1 MAGVSNTGVAS
12 ALYDPTADS
21 ENDRTKSGRTKKKT
35 DRSRPRLGRTAILL
49 ISGLYFIG
57 PLLGSFWFTVDS
69 DPVSGFSLSAYSQI
83 FSVSGLWP
91 ALQLSLLLAVA
102 TIALVFLLLI
112 PTVIAVRLGSN
123 RLRSVVE
130 FVCMLPLVVPSIA
143 LTAGINILLR
153 WGSDNLQPTPFWDTL
168 LAIQNANFP
177 VVLLLAY
184 VVMALPL
191 AFRTLDAG
199 MRALDVRTLLEAAQN
214 NGASRARAI
223 FFVILP
229 NLRGAM
235 LNAGMLTLAL
245 VLGEF
250 TVSSILGYTPFAV
263 WIVNGNVN
271 GDGTV
276 TTAVS
281 LVSMVLTWALLLILS
296 VTGGRRSAAAKPA

>member
-1 MAGVSNTGVAS
+1 
-12 ALYDPTADS
+12 
-21 ENDRTKSGRTKKKT
+21 
-35 DRSRPRLGRTAILL
+35 
-49 ISGLYFIG
+49 
-57 PLLGSFWFTVDS
+57 
-69 DPVSGFSLSAYSQI
+69 
-83 FSVSGLWP
+83 
-91 ALQLSLLLAVA
+91 
-102 TIALVFLLLI
+102 
-112 PTVIAVRLGSN
+112 
-123 RLRSVVE
+123 
-130 FVCMLPLVVPSIA
+130 MLPLVVPSIA

-168 LAIQNANFP
+168 LAIQNASFP

-223 FFVILP
+223 FFVVLP

-263 WIVNGNVN
+263 WIVNGNAA

-296 VTGGRRSAAAKPA
+296 ATGGRRSAAAKPA

>member
-1 MAGVSNTGVAS
+1 MAS
-12 ALYDPTADS
+12 ALEDPTVA
-21 ENDRTKSGRTKKKT
+21 SGNGRARKRT

-49 ISGLYFIG
+49 ISGLYFVG
-57 PLLGSFWFTVDS
+57 PLAGSFMFTVD
-69 DPVSGFSLSAYSQI
+69 DPVKGFTLSAYSQI

-91 ALQLSLLLAVA
+91 SLQLSLLLAVA

-112 PTVIAVRLGSN
+112 PTVIAVRLGSP

-153 WGSDNLQPTPFWDTL
+153 WGSDNLASTPFWDTL
-168 LAIQNANFP
+168 LAVQNASFP

-214 NGASRARAI
+214 NGANRTRAI
-223 FFVILP
+223 FFVVLP

-263 WIVNGNVN
+263 WIVNGNVA

-281 LVSMVLTWALLLILS
+281 LVSMVLTWAVLLILS

>member
-1 MAGVSNTGVAS
+1 MIIAAV
-12 ALYDPTADS
+12 
-21 ENDRTKSGRTKKKT
+21 
-35 DRSRPRLGRTAILL
+35 
-49 ISGLYFIG
+49 YFVG
-57 PLLGSFWFTVDS
+57 PLLGSFVFTVD
-69 DPVSGFSLSAYSQI
+69 DPVKGFNLSAYTQI

-112 PTVIAVRLGSN
+112 PTVIAVRLGTP

-143 LTAGINILLR
+143 LTSGINILLR
-153 WGSDNLQPTPFWDTL
+153 WGTDNLASTPFWDTL

-214 NGASRARAI
+214 NGAGRVRAI
-223 FFVILP
+223 VLVILP

-235 LNAGMLTLAL
+235 LNAAMLTLAL

-263 WIVNGNVN
+263 WIVNGNSA
-271 GDGTV
+271 GDGPV

-281 LVSMVLTWALLLILS
+281 LVSMVLTWAVLLALS
-296 VTGGRRSAAAKPA
+296 VTGRRKSGATPA

>member
-1 MAGVSNTGVAS
+1 MAGVS
-12 ALYDPTADS
+12 ALNIPTAAKPDAP
-21 ENDRTKSGRTKKKT
+21 SGSR
-35 DRSRPRLGRTAILL
+35 RRGRPRIGRTAVLAIAA
-49 ISGLYFIG
+49 LYFIG
-57 PLLGSFWFTVDS
+57 PLICTFIFTVD
-69 DPVSGFSLSAYSQI
+69 DPVKGFTWSAYSQI

-91 ALQLSLLLAVA
+91 ALQLSLLLAAA
-102 TIALVFLLLI
+102 TIAVVFLLLI
-112 PTVIAVRLGSN
+112 PTVIAVRLGSP

-153 WGSDNLQPTPFWDTL
+153 WGTEYLQPTPFWVTFID
-168 LAIQNANFP
+168 IQNASFP
-177 VVLLLAY
+177 VILLLAY

-214 NGASRARAI
+214 NGAGRVRAI
-223 FFVILP
+223 VTVILP

-250 TVSSILGYTPFAV
+250 TVSSLLGFTPFAV
-263 WIVNGNVN
+263 WIVNGTSA
-271 GDGTV
+271 GDGPV

-281 LVSMVLTWALLLILS
+281 LVSLVLTWAALLVMTVS
-296 VTGGRRSAAAKPA
+296 GGRRKAVSNKPAT

>member
-1 MAGVSNTGVAS
+1 MAGVST
-12 ALYDPTADS
+12 LDPTAGLS
-21 ENDRTKSGRTKKKT
+21 RAKAPTRRRGG
-35 DRSRPRLGRTAILL
+35 RPRIGRGAVML
-49 ISGLYFIG
+49 IAAVYFIG
-57 PLLGSFWFTVDS
+57 PILCSFIFTVD
-69 DPVSGFSLSAYSQI
+69 DPVKGFTLSAYSQI

-102 TIALVFLLLI
+102 TIVVVFLLLV
-112 PTVIAVRLGSN
+112 PTVIAIRLGSP

-143 LTAGINILLR
+143 LTSGINILLR
-153 WGSDNLQPTPFWDTL
+153 WGSDNLQTTPFWDTL
-168 LAIQNANFP
+168 VFIQNASFP
-177 VVLLLAY
+177 IILVLAY

-214 NGASRARAI
+214 NGASRTRAI
-223 FFVILP
+223 FTVVLP

-235 LNAGMLTLAL
+235 VNAGMLTLAL

-250 TVSSILGYTPFAV
+250 TVSSILGYQPFSV
-263 WIVNGNVN
+263 WIVNGNSA
-271 GDGTV
+271 GDGPV

-281 LVSMVLTWALLLILS
+281 ITSLVLTWVVLLALS
-296 VTGGRRSAAAKPA
+296 ATGRRKAASVPTA

>member
-1 MAGVSNTGVAS
+1 MAGVSST
-12 ALYDPTADS
+12 LYDPTTT
-21 ENDRTKSGRTKKKT
+21 EQGRSGRRGG
-35 DRSRPRLGRTAILL
+35 RSKRPRPRLGRVAILL
-49 ISGLYFIG
+49 IAGLYFIG
-57 PLLGSFWFTVDS
+57 PLAGSFMFTVDS
-69 DPVSGFSLSAYSQI
+69 DPVTGFSWSAYSQI

-91 ALQLSLLLAVA
+91 ALQLSLLLAAA
-102 TIALVFLLLI
+102 TIVLVFLLLI
-112 PTVIAVRLGSN
+112 PTVIAIRLGTP

-130 FVCMLPLVVPSIA
+130 IVCMLPLVVPSIA
-143 LTAGINILLR
+143 LTSGINILLR
-153 WGSDNLQPTPFWDTL
+153 WGTDNLASTPFWDTL
-168 LAIQNANFP
+168 LAIQNAQFP
-177 VVLLLAY
+177 VILLLAY

-214 NGASRARAI
+214 NGAGRLRAI
-223 FFVILP
+223 VFVVLP

-263 WIVNGNVN
+263 WIVNGNAA
-271 GDGTV
+271 GDGPV

-281 LVSMVLTWALLLILS
+281 LVSMVLTWALLLVIS
-296 VTGGRRSAAAKPA
+296 VSGGRRSSAAKPA

>member
-1 MAGVSNTGVAS
+1 MAGVTTLLPESNTAAS
-12 ALYDPTADS
+12 
-21 ENDRTKSGRTKKKT
+21 K
-35 DRSRPRLGRTAILL
+35 RSRRKNARSDRPRRRPGRAAIM
-49 ISGLYFIG
+49 IIAAVYFVG
-57 PLLGSFWFTVDS
+57 PLVGSFVFTVD
-69 DPVSGFSLSAYSQI
+69 DPVKGFTLSAYSQI

-91 ALQLSLLLAVA
+91 SLQLSLLLAVA

-112 PTVIAVRLGSN
+112 PTVIAVRLGTP

-143 LTAGINILLR
+143 LTSGINILLR
-153 WGSDNLQPTPFWDTL
+153 WGTDNLASTPLWDTL

-191 AFRTLDAG
+191 AFRTLDSG

-214 NGASRARAI
+214 NGAGRLRAI
-223 FFVILP
+223 VFVILP

-263 WIVNGNVN
+263 WIVNGNAA
-271 GDGTV
+271 GDGPV

-281 LVSMVLTWALLLILS
+281 LVSMVLTWVVLLALS
-296 VTGGRRSAAAKPA
+296 VSGRRKSAATPA

>member
-1 MAGVSNTGVAS
+1 MAGVSS
-12 ALYDPTADS
+12 ALYDPTTAA
-21 ENDRTKSGRTKKKT
+21 EPTTGRG
-35 DRSRPRLGRTAILL
+35 RSRGKARRDAGRPRLGRTAILL
-49 ISGLYFIG
+49 ISGLYFVG
-57 PLLGSFWFTVDS
+57 PLVGSFVFTVD
-69 DPVSGFSLSAYSQI
+69 DPVKGFTLSAYSQI

-91 ALQLSLLLAVA
+91 ALRLSLLLAAA

-112 PTVIAVRLGSN
+112 PTVIAVRLGSP

-130 FVCMLPLVVPSIA
+130 FVCMLPLVVPAIA
-143 LTAGINILLR
+143 LTSGINILLR
-153 WGSDNLQPTPFWDTL
+153 WGTDNLASTPFWDTL
-168 LAIQNANFP
+168 VFIQNASFP
-177 VVLLLAY
+177 IILVLAY

-214 NGASRARAI
+214 NGAGRTRAI
-223 FFVILP
+223 VTVILP

-263 WIVNGNVN
+263 WIVNGNAAD
-271 GDGTV
+271 DGTV

-281 LVSMVLTWALLLILS
+281 LISLMLTWAALLVMS
-296 VTGGRRSAAAKPA
+296 VSGGRRKAASNKPAT

>member
-1 MAGVSNTGVAS
+1 MAGVSS
-12 ALYDPTADS
+12 ALYDPTTA
-21 ENDRTKSGRTKKKT
+21 RPGRTAQRRT
-35 DRSRPRLGRTAILL
+35 GRPRLGRAAILL
-49 ISGLYFIG
+49 VSGLYFIG
-57 PLLGSFWFTVDS
+57 PLVGSFVFTVD
-69 DPVSGFSLSAYSQI
+69 DPVKGFTLSAYSQI

-112 PTVIAVRLGSN
+112 PTVIAVRLGSP

-153 WGSDNLQPTPFWDTL
+153 WGTDNLASTPFWDTL
-168 LAIQNANFP
+168 LALQNASFP

-214 NGASRARAI
+214 NGAGRLRAI
-223 FFVILP
+223 VFVVLP

-263 WIVNGNVN
+263 WIVNGNSA
-271 GDGTV
+271 GDGPV

-281 LVSMVLTWALLLILS
+281 LVSMVLTWVLLLVLS
-296 VTGGRRSAAAKPA
+296 VTGGRRTSAAKPS

>member
-1 MAGVSNTGVAS
+1 MIIAAV
-12 ALYDPTADS
+12 
-21 ENDRTKSGRTKKKT
+21 
-35 DRSRPRLGRTAILL
+35 
-49 ISGLYFIG
+49 YFVG
-57 PLLGSFWFTVDS
+57 PLVGSFVFTVD
-69 DPVSGFSLSAYSQI
+69 DPVKGFTFSAYSQI

-91 ALQLSLLLAVA
+91 SLQLSLLLAVA

-112 PTVIAVRLGSN
+112 PTVIAVRLGTP

-143 LTAGINILLR
+143 LTSGINILLR
-153 WGSDNLQPTPFWDTL
+153 WGTDNLASTPLWDTL

-191 AFRTLDAG
+191 AFRTLDSG

-214 NGASRARAI
+214 NGAGRLRAI
-223 FFVILP
+223 VFVILP

-263 WIVNGNVN
+263 WIVNGNAA
-271 GDGTV
+271 GDGPV

-281 LVSMVLTWALLLILS
+281 LVSMVLTWVVLLALS
-296 VTGGRRSAAAKPA
+296 VSGRRKSAATPA

>member
-1 MAGVSNTGVAS
+1 MAGVSS
-12 ALYDPTADS
+12 ALYDPTTA
-21 ENDRTKSGRTKKKT
+21 KHGKPAAKAGRER
-35 DRSRPRLGRTAILL
+35 RSRPRLGRAAIMV
-49 ISGLYFIG
+49 IAAVYFIG
-57 PLLGSFWFTVDS
+57 PLVGSFVFTVD
-69 DPVSGFSLSAYSQI
+69 DPVKGFTLSAYSQI

-112 PTVIAVRLGSN
+112 PTVIAVRLGSP

-143 LTAGINILLR
+143 LTSGINILLR
-153 WGSDNLQPTPFWDTL
+153 WGTDNLASTPFWDTL

-214 NGASRARAI
+214 NGAGRARAI
-223 FFVILP
+223 VLVVLP
-229 NLRGAM
+229 NLRSAM
-235 LNAGMLTLAL
+235 LNAAMLTLAL

-263 WIVNGNVN
+263 WIVNGNSA
-271 GDGTV
+271 GDGPV

-281 LVSMVLTWALLLILS
+281 LVSMVLTWVVLLVLS
-296 VTGGRRSAAAKPA
+296 ATGGRRKSAAKPA